1 MRKLA
6 TTLYSANR
14 ELKSILRNSKF
25 GVTFSHLRETTQRIS
40 LLSASEFED
49 LMEYTRQTET
59 VLQYRHGEEN
69 AFILIANLGEAPM
82 DPGKHDYHTGTIVFD
97 PRKKEP
103 VVVEKKDERVP
114 TIQNN
119 REKPQQLNVNKYK
132 DELTEI
138 DLSLHVEAVEI
149 MAAVDTRNFGATISE
164 LRRVCPR
171 FDYLEPEQQ
180 KHLVDL
186 LHKTSVNYS
195 YVDAE
200 GLPRRS
206 AGVMVLVHN
215 QYLGKDHFTWEDKSS
230 LPNNA
235 LADQLSALKGKIK
248 LAPER
253 PVAEMPKV
261 DTRLATKEE
270 VEAPEHVVGSRI
282 TRSNPMLSPGH
293 SRSAASQPAT
303 RPAIIDL
310 AATKI
315 PTPIVPT
322 LAASSGRP
330 ILPVDAFVAGVNR
343 TTEGGAEQQS
353 LDTGIYAFTDEG
365 ISTTSLADIQKQM
378 GDCLGRI
385 ATNQAQISVAQI
397 SINSANAEI
406 TNDVA
411 LMSKLNEELKRFV
424 K

>member
-14 ELKSILRNSKF
+14 ELKAILRNSKF

-59 VLQYRHGEEN
+59 VLQYRIGEED
-69 AFILIANLGEAPM
+69 AFILIANLGEAPA
-82 DPGKHDYHTGTIVFD
+82 DPGKHDYQSGTIVFD
-97 PRKKEP
+97 PRKKEAP
-103 VVVEKKDERVP
+103 VEKKEERVP

-119 REKPQQLNVNKYK
+119 REKPQQLNVSKYK
-132 DELTEI
+132 DELTGI
-138 DLSLHVEAVEI
+138 DSSLHVEAVEI
-149 MAAVDTRNFGATISE
+149 MGTVDTRNFGATISE
-164 LRRVCPR
+164 LGRVCPR

-180 KHLVDL
+180 KYLVDL

-195 YVDAE
+195 YVDAD

-206 AGVMVLVHN
+206 PGVMVLVHN
-215 QYLGKDHFTWEDKSS
+215 QYLGKEHFTWEDNSS
-230 LPNNA
+230 LPNSA

-397 SINSANAEI
+397 SINSANAAI

-411 LMSKLNEELKRFV
+411 LMSKLNEGLKRFV